1 MPIEPVSDEKPA
13 TEPKAENIKEI
24 EVDGYKFTTDTDLLD
39 DVEAFEYIDR
49 IENKGQV
56 AAIVPLLTFLI
67 GNPEYQRM
75 KVHFSE
81 QDAAEHK
88 DKPDYK
94 GRFRISKLNEVYL
107 AIIEKFDPKG

>member
-1 MPIEPVSDEKPA
+1 MPIEPIKDDA
-13 TEPKAENIKEI
+13 PKSSIKTI
-24 EVDGYKFTTDTDLLD
+24 ELEGYSFTVDTDLLD

-67 GNPEYQRM
+67 GDQGYVDM
-75 KVHFSE
+75 KAHFAKV
-81 QDAAEHK
+81 DAEAHK
-88 DKPDYK
+88 DEPDYK
-94 GRFRISKLNEVYL
+94 ARFRVSKLNNVYM